1 MSSLKIIS
9 SIKNKKQKKKI
20 RQIVWRMKKKIKK
33 TKTISLVSS
42 FIVLCLP
49 LKKKRKNFSSP
60 YIYLKEI
67 SEEIFCK
74 IMKKNKSSVL
84 VPSISVDKQKKTTT
98 FSRGKIIKKLWPG
111 KIPKTKYSAS
121 CKKTIPI
128 LFGKIKSPT
137 QELYCN

>member
-1 MSSLKIIS
+1 
-9 SIKNKKQKKKI
+9 
-20 RQIVWRMKKKIKK
+20 MKKKIKK

-121 CKKTIPI
+121 CKKRSQFYLAKSNHLPKNFIV
-128 LFGKIKSPT
+128 IKLHSGNDFP
-137 QELYCN
+137 

>member
-9 SIKNKKQKKKI
+9 SIKNKKQKKKSSNC
-20 RQIVWRMKKKIKK
+20 MTYEKKIKK

-49 LKKKRKNFSSP
+49 LKRKEKKTFLAIHLFK
-60 YIYLKEI
+60 KEI

-84 VPSISVDKQKKTTT
+84 VPSISVDKQKKNHDI
-98 FSRGKIIKKLWPG
+98 FARKNHQKN
-111 KIPKTKYSAS
+111 
-121 CKKTIPI
+121 
-128 LFGKIKSPT
+128 FG
-137 QELYCN
+137 QEKFLKQN